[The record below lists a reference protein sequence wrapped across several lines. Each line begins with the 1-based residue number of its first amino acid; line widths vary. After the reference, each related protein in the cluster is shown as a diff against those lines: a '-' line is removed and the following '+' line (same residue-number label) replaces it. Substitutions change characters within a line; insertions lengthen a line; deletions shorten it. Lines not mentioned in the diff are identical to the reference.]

1 MPPIRRA
8 VESHGC
14 GFAGQRSLPRSR
26 VELAPCLPLDRGV
39 PNYDKQRTRKVPPHI
54 SLGDLRSI
62 SGKTL
67 EQVCALVADELGKP
81 FTRGALSA
89 IENGHRGAS
98 APVLAALEVAYGL
111 RPGALST
118 TYVPRNREDVAA

>member
-1 MPPIRRA
+1 MDIYGNQRR
-8 VESHGC
+8 
-14 GFAGQRSLPRSR
+14 R
-26 VELAPCLPLDRGV
+26 
-39 PNYDKQRTRKVPPHI
+39 RTPPHI
-54 SLGDLRSI
+54 SLGDLRAV

-67 EQVCALVADELGKP
+67 DQVCEAVAEELGKP

-111 RPGALST
+111 RPGALNT
-118 TYVPRNREDVAA
+118 TYEPRNRSTAA